1 MDIAGLDIIKVLIPW
16 VVSFL
21 FGLFITPVVLSY
33 LYKYKVW
40 RRTDEKKEVVL
51 DDKNGEIS
59 EIINK
64 TKKDKIT
71 PRMGGIVIVISVL
84 FTVFIFWIVSFGIF
98 GTPSGKIDFLS
109 RAQTWLPLAAFSAG
123 ALMGILD
130 DILTIK
136 NIKIGKFVGLPLK
149 FRVIFVIII
158 ATLIGFWFYSK
169 LGYTQVFIPFY
180 GYYELSHWFVPFFV
194 FVFLSL
200 FATSNID
207 GLDGLAGGVMVSI
220 YSAFGFISFYKQM
233 FDISAFCFVVVGGIL
248 AFLWF
253 NISPARFYM
262 TEVGYNA
269 LSFTLAVIA
278 FATDT
283 VFLLPIVA
291 VMLYITLGTTVL
303 QVLSIRLLKKRIF
316 KVAPIHHHFEKIG
329 WSETQIVFRY
339 WIVSIIAGILGVSLA
354 VLSIRI

>member
-1 MDIAGLDIIKVLIPW
+1 MDLAGLDIIKVLIPW

-33 LYKYKVW
+33 LYKHKVW
-40 RRTDEKKEVVL
+40 RRNDDKKEVML

-71 PRMGGIVIVISVL
+71 PRMGGIVIVFSVL

-98 GTPSGKIDFLS
+98 GNPSGKIDFLS
-109 RAQTWLPLAAFSAG
+109 RSQTWLPLSAFAAG
-123 ALMGILD
+123 ALMGLLD

-136 NIKIGKFVGLPLK
+136 NIKIGKFIGLPLK
-149 FRVIFVIII
+149 FRIIFVLII
-158 ATLIGFWFYSK
+158 ALLIGFWFYSK
-169 LGYTQVFIPFY
+169 LGYSQVFIPFY
-180 GYYELSHWFVPFFV
+180 GYYELSYLFVPFFV
-194 FVFLSL
+194 TVFLAT

-207 GLDGLAGGVMVSI
+207 GLDGLAGGVMASV
-220 YSAFGFISFYKQM
+220 YSAFGFIAFYKQL

-269 LSFTLAVIA
+269 LSFALVVIA

-291 VMLYITLGTTVL
+291 VMLYLTLASTVL
-303 QVLSIRLLKKRIF
+303 QVFSIRVFKRRIF
-316 KVAPIHHHFEKIG
+316 KVAPLHHHFEKSG

-339 WIVSIIAGILGVSLA
+339 WIVSFISGILGVCLA
-354 VLSIRI
+354 VVSIRI